1 MTSNANAAAEAEKVA
16 DKPKLVLGVD
26 LGTNKLT
33 VSKVYLDAGVSE
45 NLNEFNANVL
55 TSDTGMKSIP
65 PLVGFRGKARK
76 IGEPA
81 GLEERSNAKNTFRD
95 IAYFLGRTGQQLQ
108 RRDPIVQALAHP

>member
-1 MTSNANAAAEAEKVA
+1 MTSNASAAAEAKKVG

-33 VSKVYLDAGVSE
+33 VSKVCLDAGVAGDFTD
-45 NLNEFNANVL
+45 FNANVL

-81 GLEERSNAKNTFRD
+81 GLEERSNAKNTF
-95 IAYFLGRTGQQLQ
+95 A
-108 RRDPIVQALAHP
+108 